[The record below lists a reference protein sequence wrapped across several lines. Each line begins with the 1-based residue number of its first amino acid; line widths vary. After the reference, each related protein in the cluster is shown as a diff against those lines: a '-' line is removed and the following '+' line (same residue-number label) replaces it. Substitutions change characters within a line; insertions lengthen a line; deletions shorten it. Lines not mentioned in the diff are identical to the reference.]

1 MTLALS
7 GNEVAATLEQVFPGS
22 VIESKDDTVV
32 VKSESLLEVI
42 SFLNKEPEYDFDYLS
57 GITAVDYIDYFDV
70 VYHLV
75 SMTKNQSMV
84 VKTRCHERE
93 NPAVPS
99 ICDIYRG
106 ANTQER
112 EVYDLMG
119 ITFTGH
125 PDLKRLLLWDGFQG
139 HPLRKDFLK

>member
-22 VIESKDDTVV
+22 IIESKDDIVV

-42 SFLNKEPEYDFDYLS
+42 SYLNKEPEYDFDYLS
-57 GITAVDYIDYFDV
+57 GITAVDYLDYFDV

-84 VKTRCHERE
+84 VKTRCYGRE
-93 NPAVPS
+93 NLTVPS
-99 ICDIYRG
+99 ICEIYRG

>member
-22 VIESKDDTVV
+22 VIESKDDIVV
-32 VKSESLLEVI
+32 VKSESLLDVI
-42 SFLNKEPEYDFDYLS
+42 SFLNREPEYDFDYLS
-57 GITAVDYIDYFDV
+57 GITAVDYLDYFDV

-84 VKTRCHERE
+84 VKTRCYGRE
-93 NPAVPS
+93 NPTVPS
-99 ICDIYRG
+99 ICEIYRG

-119 ITFTGH
+119 ITFKGH